1 MYGKAQR
8 TQNDKQ
14 VARFVALLNKLF
26 GTDVAPFSII
36 AVFSPESSNTSL
48 PALVTVFGIVI
59 VAVSYTHLD
68 VYKRQVRG
76 NSVKAV

>member
-1 MYGKAQR
+1 M
-8 TQNDKQ
+8 
-14 VARFVALLNKLF
+14 VICVRFVALLNKLF

-59 VAVSYTHLD
+59 VVSAVVPL
-68 VYKRQVRG
+68 
-76 NSVKAV
+76 NAL